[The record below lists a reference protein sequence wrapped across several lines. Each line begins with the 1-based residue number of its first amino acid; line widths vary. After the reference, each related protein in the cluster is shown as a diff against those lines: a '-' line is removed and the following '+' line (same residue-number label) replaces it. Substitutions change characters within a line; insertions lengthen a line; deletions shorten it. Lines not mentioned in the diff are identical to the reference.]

1 MKIAALGDS
10 NTGNNNDPYY
20 VTAAQTYFQLVADA
34 LGYPQAINAG
44 KSGHTATA
52 MLARVQTDVIAHDPD
67 VCLVMAGTNEG
78 DSSLTGN
85 VPTASLVATYISQMG
100 GILAALQA
108 AGIKPIVISPAFALR
123 PRMEGR
129 LQALRDAGRQLCLER
144 GVAFID
150 LFGKMQHD
158 SHTLSTQAFNA
169 WFLDIGG
176 TPDTYHM
183 GVTGHQRLA
192 QLIVDSQFQ
201 GGVITAP
208 SAGVSEL
215 FSTFLSASFGNM
227 TGNTGRIRLHANQ
240 MTAPAGALTSFR
252 LKLQAHADEPFTVGA
267 CYIGKRTSDCSMT
280 GAQTVKV
287 AGASTFTVP
296 AGTSVWSD
304 WVALSWDKVT
314 DLIVSVYANGG
325 ASADKMAANSG
336 TSLGDTWLKS
346 GNDAA
351 TESVSGYTEYLGYQS
366 LVAGIETDGH
376 LV

>member
-20 VTAAQTYFQLVADA
+20 VTAAQTYFKLVADD
-34 LGYPQAINAG
+34 LSYTQAINAG
-44 KSGHTATA
+44 KSGHTAA
-52 MLARVQTDVIAHDPD
+52 SMLARIQTDVIAYAPD
-67 VCLVMAGTNEG
+67 VCLVMAGTNET
-78 DSSLTGN
+78 DSSITSGG
-85 VPTASLVATYISQMG
+85 TKAALVAAYINPMND
-100 GILAALQA
+100 IITALKV
-108 AGIKPIVISPAFALR
+108 AGIRPVVISPAFALR
-123 PRMEGR
+123 ARAEGR
-129 LQALRDAGRQLCLER
+129 LQALRDAGRELCLER
-144 GVAFID
+144 GVAFVD

-158 SHTLSTQAFNA
+158 SHTLSTSAFNA

-183 GVTGHQRLA
+183 GITGHQRLA

-201 GGVITAP
+201 GGVITVP

-215 FSTFLSASFGNM
+215 FSTTLTTSFGNM

-240 MTAPAGALTSFR
+240 MAVPVGTVTSMR

-280 GAQTVKV
+280 GAQAVKA
-287 AGASTFTVP
+287 AGSSTFTVP

-304 WVALSWDKVT
+304 WIAMSWDKVT

-351 TESVSGYTEYLGYQS
+351 TESASGYTEYVGYQS
-366 LVAGIETDGH
+366 MVASIEAESA
-376 LV
+376 

>member
-34 LGYPQAINAG
+34 LGYTQAINAG

-52 MLARVQTDVIAHDPD
+52 MLWRVQTDVIAHAPD

-85 VPTASLVATYISQMG
+85 VPTASLVATYTSQMG

-129 LQALRDAGRQLCLER
+129 LQALRDAGRQLCLEQ
-144 GVAFID
+144 GVAFVD

-192 QLIVDSQFQ
+192 ELILLSQYQ
-201 GGVITAP
+201 HQAAQAP
-208 SAGVSEL
+208 ATTTGSVFVATHGSA
-215 FSTFLSASFGNM
+215 FGNM
-227 TGNTGRIRLHANQ
+227 TGNTARVQIYASQ
-240 MTAPAGALTSFR
+240 TTPPTGAVTSIR

-267 CYIGKRTSDCSMT
+267 CYVGQRTAGCSM
-280 GAQTVKV
+280 QSPQPVKV
-287 AGASTFTVP
+287 AGSSTFTIP
-296 AGTSVWSD
+296 QGTAVWSD
-304 WVALSWDKVT
+304 WIALAWDKVA

-325 ASADKMAANSG
+325 PNADKMSADFLSAAG
-336 TSLGDTWLKS
+336 ATWLIS
-346 GNDAA
+346 GCDAA
-351 TESVSGYTEYLGYQS
+351 TPAGVGYTEYTGYMS
-366 LVAGIETDGH
+366 LIAGIETDGH